1 MPEGPLDFWES
12 LTLNEILAWAFVLFG
27 CFVLFVH
34 ILKRIDRAAQ
44 KRRLRKW
51 GAMELQEDFDE
62 RGDRANRN
70 YFGQWGQRNW
80 RDACESD
87 EDRRKRRGDNG

>member
-51 GAMELQEDFDE
+51 G
-62 RGDRANRN
+62 G
-70 YFGQWGQRNW
+70 
-80 RDACESD
+80 
-87 EDRRKRRGDNG
+87 